1 MGADDLGIQSREMV
15 VDGALLA
22 LGSFLER
29 MTVREMVRRRG
40 GYNVRGRPCK
50 HEAVVQERHNLERY
64 NQKKPSI
71 LAKRVRAR
79 RRGR

>member
-29 MTVREMVRRRG
+29 MTVREMVRRR
-40 GYNVRGRPCK
+40 VRR
-50 HEAVVQERHNLERY
+50 L
-64 NQKKPSI
+64 
-71 LAKRVRAR
+71 
-79 RRGR
+79 

>member
-29 MTVREMVRRRG
+29 MTVREMVRRREAAITYG
-40 GYNVRGRPCK
+40 GVHASTKLLFKSGTT
-50 HEAVVQERHNLERY
+50 L
-64 NQKKPSI
+64 SGI
-71 LAKRVRAR
+71 TR
-79 RRGR
+79 RSPAS